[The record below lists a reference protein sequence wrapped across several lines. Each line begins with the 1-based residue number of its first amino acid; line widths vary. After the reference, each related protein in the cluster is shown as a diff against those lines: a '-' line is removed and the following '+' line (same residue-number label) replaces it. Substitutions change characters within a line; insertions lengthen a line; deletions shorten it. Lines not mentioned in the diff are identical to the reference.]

1 MRILVDTH
9 IYLWMLSCPEKLSDS
24 RRYELESPV
33 NEVFFSS
40 ISITELMIKHSIGKI
55 NITFNPLEMA
65 AEMGL
70 EKLNFTGEDALLLKS
85 LPFFHKDPFDRM
97 LIAQSMTNK
106 LSLMSDDLKIKKYD
120 CKFI

>member
-9 IYLWMLSCPEKLSDS
+9 IYLWMLSCPEKLTDA
-24 RRYELESPV
+24 RRYELESSV

-40 ISITELMIKHSIGKI
+40 ISIAELMIKHSIGKI

-65 AEMGL
+65 MEMGL
-70 EKLNFTGEDALLLKS
+70 ETLNFTGEDAFLLKS

-97 LIAQSMTNK
+97 LVAQSMTNK
-106 LSLMSDDLKIKKYD
+106 LTLMSDDSKIKKYD
-120 CKFI
+120 CKLI

>member
-9 IYLWMLSCPEKLSDS
+9 IYLWMLSCPEKLSDA
-24 RRYELESPV
+24 RRYELESSV

-40 ISITELMIKHSIGKI
+40 ISIAELMIKHSIGKI

-65 AEMGL
+65 MEMGL
-70 EKLNFTGEDALLLKS
+70 ETLNFTGEDALLLKS

-106 LSLMSDDLKIKKYD
+106 LALMSDDSKIKKYD
-120 CKFI
+120 CKLI